1 MKKIKN
7 LSDLKQIKENL
18 IKKTKKGRQLIT
30 VCGGTGCHASGCKK
44 VIDAFKREIKNKDF
58 KNKVEIKVTGC
69 HGFCE
74 RGPIVV
80 IHPKGIFYQKVQS
93 KDVKLILSET
103 VLADKIIDRL
113 LYIDPLSGEKI
124 KYEKDV
130 PFYKGQYRIVFGKN
144 GFIDPY
150 KIEDYLLIGGYGSV
164 GKALCNMSPDNIID
178 EIKKSELR
186 GRGGAGFP
194 TGFKWE
200 FCRKAKGN
208 KKYIICNADEGD
220 PGAYMDRSL
229 LEGNPHSILE
239 GMIIGAYAIGANEG
253 FVYIRDEYPIA
264 VRTITNAI
272 KQARDYGLLGKNILN
287 SHFDFDITI
296 IRGAGAFVCGEETAL
311 IASIEGK
318 KGEPRQRPPF
328 PAQKGLWNKPT
339 NINNV
344 ETWANIPLIISK
356 GSEWYSKIGMDNS
369 KGTKI
374 FSLVGKINNTGLV
387 EVPMGITLKDM
398 IYNIGGGMPEGKIF
412 KAVQTGG
419 PSGGCIPK
427 NLLETRVDYEKLKEV
442 GSIMGSGGMVIM
454 DEDTCM
460 VDFARYFL
468 EFLQDESCGKC
479 LSCREGTKRMSEIV
493 IDITKGQG
501 KEGDLELL
509 EDLANVVKETSMCG
523 LGQTA
528 ANPVLSTIKYF
539 RKEYETHIFERK
551 CPAGVC
557 RDLYISPCQ
566 NACPAGMNVP
576 GYISLIGEERFKE
589 ALELAL
595 DTNPFP
601 SVCGRICN
609 HQCQSKCRRNQIDES
624 VAIRSLKRFIGDYK
638 ENDIEYPKIKSS
650 KDKMPFKVAI
660 IGAGPSGLSCAYFLA
675 RLGYKPTVFEKLSIP
690 GGMMAVAIPEYRL
703 PNNILQREIN
713 NIKKLGVNIRLNTQV
728 GKDVTIS
735 QLWSQGYEA
744 FFVAVGM
751 YGDRSLGIPGEN
763 LENVFQA
770 VDLLIDISLDK
781 PIVSHVGKK
790 VVVIGGGNSAIDA
803 ARTILRMGAREVTIL
818 YRRTRREMPAY
829 EEEIKEAEHEGVKIY
844 YLVAPVKINGEK
856 GKVKSIECIKMIP
869 GEFDMDGRQKPVPLK
884 NSNFYLDVDTVIPA
898 IGEFS
903 DVTEL
908 FTGLDVETKPDGT
921 ISCNK
926 NGATSI
932 PGVFSGGDVVSGPN
946 TVINAIAEG
955 ERAAVNIDQYL
966 TKDRTRKYPW
976 REHKKVDTF
985 FNPEKEPVKYKM
997 QKHSTLSSD
1006 KRFNNFDEVELCY
1019 SKSIAI
1025 KEAKRCLR
1033 CDLEIELQEKMEQE
1047 KLEKEKKAN
1056 EVQL

>member
-7 LSDLKQIKENL
+7 LSDLKQIKESSV
-18 IKKTKKGRQLIT
+18 KKSKKGGQLIT
-30 VCGGTGCHASGCKK
+30 ICGGTGCHASGCKK
-44 VIDAFKREIKNKDF
+44 VIDAFKREVKRRGVQ
-58 KNKVEIKVTGC
+58 NKVEIKVTGC

-80 IHPKGIFYQKVQS
+80 IHPKGIFYQQVQS
-93 KDVKLILSET
+93 KDVKEILSET
-103 VLADKIIDRL
+103 VIAGKIIDRL
-113 LYIDPLSGEKI
+113 LYVDPLNGKKI
-124 KYEKDV
+124 TYEKDV
-130 PFYKGQYRIVFGKN
+130 QFYKGQHRIVFGKN
-144 GFIDPY
+144 GSIDPY
-150 KIEDYLLIGGYGSV
+150 KIEDYFTIGGYESA
-164 GKALCNMSPDNIID
+164 GKALCNMTPEKIID
-178 EIKKSELR
+178 EIKKSGLR

-194 TGFKWE
+194 TGFKWS
-200 FCRKAKGN
+200 FCRKAKGD

-253 FVYIRDEYPIA
+253 FVYVRDEYPIA
-264 VRTITNAI
+264 VNTIKNAI
-272 KQARDYGLLGKNILN
+272 KQAQQYGLLGKNILN
-287 SHFDFDITI
+287 SNFDFDIKI
-296 IRGAGAFVCGEETAL
+296 VRGAGAFVCGEETAL

-328 PAQKGLWNKPT
+328 PAQKGLWRKPT

-356 GSEWYSKIGMDNS
+356 GAKWYSKIGTDKS

-398 IYNIGGGMPEGKIF
+398 IYGIGGGIPDGKSF
-412 KAVQTGG
+412 KGVQTGG
-419 PSGGCIPK
+419 PSGGCLPK
-427 NLLETRVDYEKLKEV
+427 ELLDTPIDYEKLKEA
-442 GSIMGSGGMVIM
+442 GSIIGSGGMVVM

-460 VDFARYFL
+460 VDVARYFL

-479 LSCREGTKRMSEIV
+479 LSCREGIKRMAEIV
-493 IDITKGQG
+493 TDITKGQG
-501 KEGDLELL
+501 KEGDIELL
-509 EDLANVVKETSMCG
+509 EELATVVRDTSMCG

-528 ANPVLSTIKYF
+528 ANPVLSTIRYF
-539 RKEYETHIFERK
+539 RDEYETHIRDRK

-566 NACPAGMNVP
+566 NACPMGMNVP
-576 GYISLIGEERFKE
+576 GYVSLIGEGRFQE
-589 ALELAL
+589 ALSLAL

-601 SVCGRICN
+601 SICGRVCD

-624 VAIRSLKRFIGDYK
+624 VAIRTLKRYIGDYEENHIKYPEIEIPK
-638 ENDIEYPKIKSS
+638 E
-650 KDKMPFKVAI
+650 KMPFKVAI
-660 IGAGPSGLSCAYFLA
+660 IGAGPAGLSCAYFLA
-675 RLGYKPTVFEKLSIP
+675 RLGYKPTVFEALP
-690 GGMMAVAIPEYRL
+690 VAGGMLAVAIPEYRL
-703 PNNILQREIN
+703 PKHILQREIN
-713 NIKKLGVNIRLNTQV
+713 NIKKLGVEIKLNTRI
-728 GKDVTIS
+728 GKDITFS

-751 YGDRSLGIPGEN
+751 YGDRHLGIPGEN

-770 VDLLIDISLDK
+770 VDLLRDINLDK
-781 PIVSHVGKK
+781 PIALPVDKK
-790 VVVIGGGNSAIDA
+790 VVVIGGGNSAVDA
-803 ARTILRMGAREVTIL
+803 ARTMVRMGAKKVVLL

-829 EEEIKEAEHEGVKIY
+829 EEEIEAAECEGVEIQYLTAPEKIF
-844 YLVAPVKINGEK
+844 GEK
-856 GKVKSIECIKMIP
+856 GKVKSIECIKMKQ
-869 GEFDMDGRQKPVPLK
+869 GEFDKEGRRRPVPIK
-884 NSNFYLDVDTVIPA
+884 NSNFFIEADIIIPA

-908 FTGLDVETKPDGT
+908 FTGLDVETNADGT
-921 ISCNK
+921 IKCDK
-926 NGATSI
+926 NGRTSI
-932 PGVFSGGDVVSGPN
+932 PGVFSGGDVSSGPS
-946 TVINAIAEG
+946 TVIKAVAAG
-955 ERAAVNIDQYL
+955 EHATVAIDQYL

-985 FNPEKEPVKYKM
+985 FDPEVEPVKYGM
-997 QKHSTLSSD
+997 QKPKTLSAYD
-1006 KRFNNFDEVELCY
+1006 RKGNFNEVETSY
-1019 SKSIAI
+1019 TKSMAM

-1047 KLEKEKKAN
+1047 KNKEAA
-1056 EVQL
+1056 

>member
-1 MKKIKN
+1 MKKIEN
-7 LSDLKQIKENL
+7 LSDLKQIKQSI
-18 IKKTKKGRQLIT
+18 IKKTRKEKQLVT
-30 VCGGTGCHASGCKK
+30 VCGGTGCQASGCKK
-44 VIDAFKREIKNKDF
+44 VIGAFKREIKKRGIENKL
-58 KNKVEIKVTGC
+58 ELKVTGC

-74 RGPIVV
+74 KGPIVV

-93 KDVKLILSET
+93 KDVEEIISET
-103 VLADKIIDRL
+103 VLTGKIIERL
-113 LYIDPLSGEKI
+113 LYVDPLSGKRST
-124 KYEKDV
+124 YEKDV
-130 PFYKGQYRIVFGKN
+130 QFYKGQHRVVFGKN
-144 GFIDPY
+144 GLIDPY
-150 KIEDYLLIGGYGSV
+150 EIMDYFSIDGYEST
-164 GKALCNMSPDNIID
+164 GKALCNMQPDEIID
-178 EIKKSELR
+178 EVKKSGLR

-194 TGFKWE
+194 TGFKWG
-200 FCRKAKGN
+200 FCRKAKGDT
-208 KKYIICNADEGD
+208 KYVICNADEGD

-264 VRTITNAI
+264 VKTIKNAI
-272 KQARDYGLLGKNILN
+272 KQARQYGLLGKNILD
-287 SHFDFDITI
+287 SHFDFDIKI
-296 IRGAGAFVCGEETAL
+296 VRGAGAFVCGEETAL

-344 ETWANIPLIISK
+344 ETLANIPLIISK
-356 GSEWYSKIGMDNS
+356 GAKWYSSIGTENS

-398 IYNIGGGMPEGKIF
+398 IYGIGGGIPNGKKF

-427 NLLETRVDYEKLKEV
+427 ELLDTPVDYEKLKEV
-442 GSIMGSGGMVIM
+442 GSIMGSGGMVVM

-460 VDFARYFL
+460 VDVAKYFL

-479 LSCREGTKRMSEIV
+479 LSCREGTKRMAEIV
-493 IDITKGQG
+493 TDITKGQG

-509 EDLANVVKETSMCG
+509 EELANVVKDTSMCG

-528 ANPVLSTIKYF
+528 ANPVLSTLKYF
-539 RKEYETHIFERK
+539 REEYETHIRDRK

-576 GYISLIGEERFKE
+576 GYVSLIGEGRFKE

-601 SVCGRICN
+601 SVCGRICD

-624 VAIRSLKRFIGDYK
+624 VAIRSLKRFIGDYE
-638 ENDIEYPKIKSS
+638 ENDIEYPEIKVS
-650 KDKMPFKVAI
+650 KREMPFKVAV
-660 IGAGPSGLSCAYFLA
+660 IGAGPAGLSCAYFLA
-675 RLGYKPTVFEKLSIP
+675 RLGYKPTVFEKLP
-690 GGMMAVAIPEYRL
+690 VAGGMMAVAIPEYRL
-703 PNNILQREIN
+703 PNHILQREIN
-713 NIKKLGVNIRLNTQV
+713 NIKKLGVDIKLNTQV
-728 GKDVTIS
+728 GRDITIS

-751 YGDRSLGIPGEN
+751 YGDRRLGIPGEN

-770 VDLLIDISLDK
+770 VDLLADVSLDK
-781 PIVSHVGKK
+781 TMASPVGKK
-790 VVVIGGGNSAIDA
+790 AVVIGGGNSAIDA
-803 ARTILRMGAREVTIL
+803 ARTILRMGARDVTIL

-829 EEEIKEAEHEGVKIY
+829 EEEIKAAEHEGVKIQ
-844 YLVAPVKINGEK
+844 YLTAPEKIFGEK
-856 GKVKSIECIKMIP
+856 GKVKSIECIKMEP
-869 GEFDMDGRQKPVPLK
+869 GEFDKSGRQKPIPIK
-884 NSNFYLDVDTVIPA
+884 NSNFYLDVDIIIPA

-903 DVTEL
+903 DVTGL

-921 ISCNK
+921 VSCDK
-926 NGATSI
+926 NGVTSI
-932 PGVFSGGDVVSGPN
+932 PGVFSGGDVVSGPA
-946 TVINAIAEG
+946 TVINAIASG

-966 TKDRTRKYPW
+966 TKDRTRTYSW

-985 FNPEKEPVKYKM
+985 FDPEAEPVKYKM
-997 QKHSTLSSD
+997 QKPSALSSD
-1006 KRFNNFDEVELCY
+1006 KRKGNFDEVELCY
-1019 SKSIAI
+1019 SKSMAM

-1047 KLEKEKKAN
+1047 KKVKEAFI
-1056 EVQL
+1056 

>member
-1 MKKIKN
+1 MKIKN
-7 LSDLKQIKENL
+7 LTDLKQIKESI
-18 IKKTKKGRQLIT
+18 IKKAKTGRQLIT

-44 VIDAFKREIKNKDF
+44 VIDTFNREIKKRDIE
-58 KNKVEIKVTGC
+58 NKVEFKVTGC

-74 RGPIVV
+74 KGPIVV
-80 IHPKGIFYQKVQS
+80 IHPKGIFYQKVQPQDI
-93 KDVKLILSET
+93 KEILSET
-103 VLADKIIDRL
+103 VLAGKIIDRL
-113 LYIDPLSGEKI
+113 LYVDPLSGKRSI
-124 KYEKDV
+124 YEKDV
-130 PFYKGQYRIVFGKN
+130 QFYKGQHRIVFGKN
-144 GFIDPY
+144 GLIDPY
-150 KIEDYLLIGGYGSV
+150 KIEDYFSIGGYESA
-164 GKALCNMSPDNIID
+164 GKALCDMHHDKIID
-178 EIKKSELR
+178 EVKKSGLR

-194 TGFKWE
+194 TGFKWD
-200 FCRKAKGN
+200 FCRKAKGDA
-208 KKYIICNADEGD
+208 KYIICNADEGD

-264 VRTITNAI
+264 VKTIKNAI
-272 KQARDYGLLGKNILN
+272 KQARQYGLLGKNILD
-287 SHFDFDITI
+287 SHFDFDIKI
-296 IRGAGAFVCGEETAL
+296 VRGAGAFVCGEETAL

-344 ETWANIPLIISK
+344 ETLANIPLIISK
-356 GSEWYSKIGMDNS
+356 GAKWYSSIGTENS

-398 IYNIGGGMPEGKIF
+398 IYGIGGGIPEGKAF

-427 NLLETRVDYEKLKEV
+427 ELLDTPVDYEKLKEV
-442 GSIMGSGGMVIM
+442 GSIIGSGGMVVM
-454 DEDTCM
+454 DEDTCI
-460 VDFARYFL
+460 VDVAKYFL

-479 LSCREGTKRMSEIV
+479 LSCREGTKRMAEIV
-493 IDITKGQG
+493 TDITKGQG

-509 EDLANVVKETSMCG
+509 EELANVVKDTSMCG

-528 ANPVLSTIKYF
+528 ANPVLSTLKYF
-539 RKEYETHIFERK
+539 REEYETHIRDRK

-576 GYISLIGEERFKE
+576 GYISLIGEGRFKE

-601 SVCGRICN
+601 SVCGRICD

-624 VAIRSLKRFIGDYK
+624 VAIRSLKRFIGDYE
-638 ENDIEYPKIKSS
+638 ENNIEYPEIKVS
-650 KDKMPFKVAI
+650 KGEMPFRVAV
-660 IGAGPSGLSCAYFLA
+660 IGAGPAGLSCAYFLA
-675 RLGYKPTVFEKLSIP
+675 RLGYKPTVFEKLP
-690 GGMMAVAIPEYRL
+690 VAGGMMAVAIPEYRL

-713 NIKKLGVNIRLNTQV
+713 NIKKLGVDIKLNTQV
-728 GKDVTIS
+728 GRDITIS

-751 YGDRSLGIPGEN
+751 YGDRRLGIPGEN

-770 VDLLIDISLDK
+770 VDLLADISLDK
-781 PIVSHVGKK
+781 PIASPVGKK
-790 VVVIGGGNSAIDA
+790 AVVIGGGNSAIDA
-803 ARTILRMGAREVTIL
+803 ARTILRMGAKDVTIL

-829 EEEIKEAEHEGVKIY
+829 EEEIKAAEREGVNLQYLTAPEKIF
-844 YLVAPVKINGEK
+844 GEK
-856 GKVKSIECIKMIP
+856 GKVKSIECIKMEP
-869 GEFDMDGRQKPVPLK
+869 GEFDKHGRQKPIPIK
-884 NSNFYLDVDTVIPA
+884 NSNFYLDVDIIIPA

-908 FTGLDVETKPDGT
+908 FTGLDVETNPDGT
-921 ISCNK
+921 VSCDK
-926 NGATSI
+926 NGVTSI
-932 PGVFSGGDVVSGPN
+932 PGVFSGGDVVSGPA
-946 TVINAIAEG
+946 TVINAIASG

-966 TKDRTRKYPW
+966 TKDRTKTYSW
-976 REHKKVDTF
+976 RAHKKVDTF
-985 FNPEKEPVKYKM
+985 FDPEVEPVKYKM
-997 QKHSTLSSD
+997 QNPSTLSSD
-1006 KRFNNFDEVELCY
+1006 KRKGNFDEVELCY
-1019 SKSIAI
+1019 SKSIAM

-1033 CDLEIELQEKMEQE
+1033 CDLEIELQEKIEQE
-1047 KLEKEKKAN
+1047 KKVKEA
-1056 EVQL
+1056 LI